1 MRALFSRILY
11 TFQVMVFITQ
21 YTGIWVCVC
30 VCVNERECW
39 YLFAAWTWYRHL
51 SSMRLNSTC
60 NSACV
65 YLIFEAFSILAKL
78 HVVGW
83 CNAHIHHTTLT
94 SDPYATVSLMQ
105 SFKGAIN
112 NNCCY
117 VSWKQEPIYPQCYNA
132 KPQNV
137 SIKIEHGKAFA
148 NIKQKRKNQNCKN
161 DTALLGHCEFVLCDA
176 VPVRCLRN
184 AGIHLN

>member
-1 MRALFSRILY
+1 MPNTKCVLY
-11 TFQVMVFITQ
+11 FHLYLSSDGFY
-21 YTGIWVCVC
+21 YTGICVC
-30 VCVNERECW
+30 VCERECW
-39 YLFAAWTWYRHL
+39 YLSAAWTWYRHL
-51 SSMRLNSTC
+51 SSKRLNSTC

-78 HVVGW
+78 HVVGYTHT
-83 CNAHIHHTTLT
+83 NTHTTLT
-94 SDPYATVSLMQ
+94 SDPYATFLLMQ

-117 VSWKQEPIYPQCYNA
+117 VLWKQEQTYPQCYNA

-161 DTALLGHCEFVLCDA
+161 DTALGHCEFVLCDA
-176 VPVRCLRN
+176 VRVVRCLRN
-184 AGIHLN
+184 AGFHLI